1 MKKITELVTSPEKP
15 EHKAKRKAIT
25 FGSFK
30 RAEDRQVAERKQREH
45 DAELAVIAEEARI
58 QRVLEEEE
66 QKAIKDQNRRRR
78 DKFITNSLSN
88 AFGTKNEVDMT
99 PVREQVIDRYLP
111 KTALPE
117 AEEYPTPFKDEPALN
132 AELAEFKKKINEHL
146 HTIGFASSGGGGIG
160 SIADANDLVDGIDDG
175 EFLQFRASDG
185 KFIGATA
192 SVSTLA
198 LTALDID
205 GGTDIGAAIV
215 DADLFVVDDG
225 AGGTNRKTAAS
236 RIKTYVADVTLTTA
250 AQTNI
255 TSVGTLTALQVDNLN
270 LNGNTLSS
278 TAGTDLLITPL
289 SGQQIVLDGTIII
302 DAGVVTGATSIT
314 STAFVGG
321 LTGDVTGNVSGTAAT
336 VTTAAQTNI
345 TSLGTLTALT
355 VDNIVING
363 ANIGHTSDTDAIAI
377 ASDGDVTLS
386 QNLVVTGDFTVNGTT
401 TTVSTTN
408 MKVSDTLLELNTGA
422 TSNANDMGIIM
433 ERGSTGNNAI
443 FMFDE
448 SADEFTVGTTTAT
461 NDATGNIS
469 ITAGTFTAATLKGN
483 LVVADDGDVGSAS
496 ATDAMQ
502 ISSAGIVT
510 FKDDILIKD
519 GGTIGVASSTSAIT
533 IASTGI
539 VTLVDDLLLK
549 DACTIGTATTAGAI
563 AIAADGTVD
572 LDTAG
577 ATVASAVIKTAGL
590 ETIWVPAASMRP
602 TSSNGCAAITDV
614 ETTAGRPDLQVLD
627 FDKDADEAAQFS
639 IAFPKS
645 WNEGTITF
653 AVYYIGLAATT
664 GVAFGLQGV
673 SVGDNEEA
681 DQAYGTAVVVTDDS
695 QGDAT
700 EVLITATSG
709 AVTLANS
716 PAAGDISFFRLFRD
730 ISDGN
735 DDMAGDARVLGV
747 KIFFTTNAA
756 NDA

>member
-45 DAELAVIAEEARI
+45 EAELAVIAEEARI

-78 DKFITNSLSN
+78 DKFITKSLSN

-160 SIADANDLVDGIDDG
+160 SIADANDLVDGISDG
-175 EFLQFRASDG
+175 EFIQYRASDG

-205 GGTDIGAAIV
+205 GGTDIGANIA
-215 DADLFVVDDG
+215 DADLFVVDDA
-225 AGGTNRKTAAS
+225 AGGTNRKAAAS
-236 RIKTYVADVTLTTA
+236 RIKTYIADVTLTTA

-255 TSVGTLTALQVDNLN
+255 TSLGTLTALTVDNIAI
-270 LNGNTLSS
+270 NGTNIGHTSD
-278 TAGTDLLITPL
+278 TDAIAIA
-289 SGQQIVLDGTIII
+289 SD
-302 DAGVVTGATSIT
+302 GVVTMNQIPVFSAGI
-314 STAFVGG
+314 
-321 LTGDVTGNVSGTAAT
+321 NVSGGTIAGTLA
-336 VTTAAQTNI
+336 TAAQTNI

-377 ASDGDVTLS
+377 DSSGNVTAS

-422 TSNANDMGIIM
+422 SSNANDMGIIM
-433 ERGSTGNNAI
+433 ERGSTGDNAI

-469 ITAGTFTAATLKGN
+469 VTAGTFTAATLKGN
-483 LVVADDGDVGSAS
+483 LVVADDGDIGSAS

-510 FKDDILIKD
+510 FKDDI
-519 GGTIGVASSTSAIT
+519 
-533 IASTGI
+533 
-539 VTLVDDLLLK
+539 LLK

-572 LDTAG
+572 LATAG
-577 ATVASAVIKTAGL
+577 ATVNSAGIKTAGL

-730 ISDGN
+730 VSDGN

>member
-15 EHKAKRKAIT
+15 EQRAKRKAIT

-30 RAEDRQVAERKQREH
+30 RAEDKQVAERKQREH
-45 DAELAVIAEEARI
+45 DAELAVITEEARI

-66 QKAIKDQNRRRR
+66 QKAVKEENRRRR
-78 DKFITNSLSN
+78 EKFITKSLSN

-160 SIADANDLVDGIDDG
+160 SIADANDLVDGIGDG

-192 SVSTLA
+192 SVTTLA
-198 LTALDID
+198 LSKLDID

-363 ANIGHTSDTDAIAI
+363 TNIGHTSDTDAIAI

-386 QNLVVTGDFTVNGTT
+386 QNLVVTGNFTVNGTT
-401 TTVSTTN
+401 TTVNTAN
-408 MKVSDTLLELNTGA
+408 IKVEDTLLELNTGA
-422 TSNANDMGIIM
+422 TSNTNDMGIIM
-433 ERGSTGNNAI
+433 ERGSTGDNAI

-469 ITAGTFTAATLKGN
+469 VTAGTFTAATLKGN

-590 ETIWVPAASMRP
+590 ETIWVPSAAMRP
-602 TSSNGCAAITDV
+602 TVSNGCAALTEV

-627 FDKDADEAAQFS
+627 FDKDADEAAQFQ

-730 ISDGN
+730 VSDGN

>member
-88 AFGTKNEVDMT
+88 AFGTKNEVDMA

-160 SIADANDLVDGIDDG
+160 SIADANDLVDGINDG
-175 EFLQFRASDG
+175 EFIQYRASDG

-192 SVSTLA
+192 SVSNLA

-363 ANIGHTSDTDAIAI
+363 TNIGHTSDTDAIAI

-386 QNLVVTGDFTVNGTT
+386 QNLVVTGNFTVNGTT
-401 TTVSTTN
+401 TTVNTAN
-408 MKVSDTLLELNTGA
+408 IKVEDTLLELNTGA

-433 ERGSTGNNAI
+433 ERGSTGDNAI

-483 LVVADDGDVGSAS
+483 LVVADDGDIGSAS

-510 FKDDILIKD
+510 FKDDI
-519 GGTIGVASSTSAIT
+519 
-533 IASTGI
+533 
-539 VTLVDDLLLK
+539 LLK

-590 ETIWVPAASMRP
+590 ETIWVPAGSMRP

-730 ISDGN
+730 VSDGN
-735 DDMAGDARVLGV
+735 DDMAGDARVLGI

>member
-15 EHKAKRKAIT
+15 EQRAKRKAIT

-30 RAEDRQVAERKQREH
+30 RAEDKQVAERKQREH
-45 DAELAVIAEEARI
+45 DAELAVITEEARI

-66 QKAIKDQNRRRR
+66 QKAVKEENRRRR
-78 DKFITNSLSN
+78 EKFITKSLSN

-160 SIADANDLVDGIDDG
+160 SIADANDLVDGIGDG

-386 QNLVVTGDFTVNGTT
+386 QNLVVTGNFTVNGTT
-401 TTVSTTN
+401 TTVNTAN
-408 MKVSDTLLELNTGA
+408 IKVEDTLLELNTGA

-433 ERGSTGNNAI
+433 ERGSTGDNAI

-483 LVVADDGDVGSAS
+483 LVVADDGDIGSAS

-502 ISSAGIVT
+502 ISSGGIVT
-510 FKDDILIKD
+510 FKDDI
-519 GGTIGVASSTSAIT
+519 
-533 IASTGI
+533 
-539 VTLVDDLLLK
+539 LLK

-730 ISDGN
+730 VSDGN

>member
-15 EHKAKRKAIT
+15 EQRAKKKAIT

-30 RAEDRQVAERKQREH
+30 RAEDKQVAERKQREH

-66 QKAIKDQNRRRR
+66 QKAIKEENRRKRE
-78 DKFITNSLSN
+78 KFITKSLSN

-160 SIADANDLVDGIDDG
+160 SIADANDLVDGIGDG

-363 ANIGHTSDTDAIAI
+363 TNIGHTSDTDAIAI

-401 TTVSTTN
+401 TTVNTAN
-408 MKVSDTLLELNTGA
+408 IKVEDTLLELNTGA

-433 ERGSTGNNAI
+433 ERGSTGDNAI

-502 ISSAGIVT
+502 ISSTGIVT

-519 GGTIGVASSTSAIT
+519 GG
-533 IASTGI
+533 
-539 VTLVDDLLLK
+539 
-549 DACTIGTATTAGAI
+549 TIGTATTAGAI

-730 ISDGN
+730 VSDAN

>member
-15 EHKAKRKAIT
+15 EQRAKRKAIT

-30 RAEDRQVAERKQREH
+30 RAEDKQVAERKQREH
-45 DAELAVIAEEARI
+45 DAELAVITEEARI

-66 QKAIKDQNRRRR
+66 QKAVKEENRRRR
-78 DKFITNSLSN
+78 EKFITKSLSN

-160 SIADANDLVDGIDDG
+160 SIADANDLVDGIGDG

-363 ANIGHTSDTDAIAI
+363 TNIGHTSDTDAIAI

-422 TSNANDMGIIM
+422 GSNANDMGIIM
-433 ERGSTGNNAI
+433 ERGSTGDNAI

-483 LVVADDGDVGSAS
+483 LVVADDGDIGSAS

-502 ISSAGIVT
+502 ISSGGIVT
-510 FKDDILIKD
+510 FKDDI
-519 GGTIGVASSTSAIT
+519 
-533 IASTGI
+533 
-539 VTLVDDLLLK
+539 LLK

-730 ISDGN
+730 VSDGN

>member
-1 MKKITELVTSPEKP
+1 M
-15 EHKAKRKAIT
+15 
-25 FGSFK
+25 
-30 RAEDRQVAERKQREH
+30 
-45 DAELAVIAEEARI
+45 
-58 QRVLEEEE
+58 
-66 QKAIKDQNRRRR
+66 
-78 DKFITNSLSN
+78 
-88 AFGTKNEVDMT
+88 
-99 PVREQVIDRYLP
+99 
-111 KTALPE
+111 
-117 AEEYPTPFKDEPALN
+117 
-132 AELAEFKKKINEHL
+132 
-146 HTIGFASSGGGGIG
+146 
-160 SIADANDLVDGIDDG
+160 
-175 EFLQFRASDG
+175 
-185 KFIGATA
+185 
-192 SVSTLA
+192 
-198 LTALDID
+198 
-205 GGTDIGAAIV
+205 
-215 DADLFVVDDG
+215 
-225 AGGTNRKTAAS
+225 
-236 RIKTYVADVTLTTA
+236 
-250 AQTNI
+250 
-255 TSVGTLTALQVDNLN
+255 
-270 LNGNTLSS
+270 
-278 TAGTDLLITPL
+278 
-289 SGQQIVLDGTIII
+289 
-302 DAGVVTGATSIT
+302 VTGATSIT

-363 ANIGHTSDTDAIAI
+363 TNIGHTSDTDAIAI

-483 LVVADDGDVGSAS
+483 LVVADDGDIGSAS

-502 ISSAGIVT
+502 ISSGGIVT
-510 FKDDILIKD
+510 FKDDI
-519 GGTIGVASSTSAIT
+519 
-533 IASTGI
+533 
-539 VTLVDDLLLK
+539 LLK

-590 ETIWVPAASMRP
+590 ETIWVPSAAMRP
-602 TSSNGCAAITDV
+602 TVSNGCAALTEV
-614 ETTAGRPDLQVLD
+614 ETTSGRPDLQVLD
-627 FDKDADEAAQFS
+627 FDKDADEAAQFQ

-730 ISDGN
+730 VSDGN

>member
-15 EHKAKRKAIT
+15 EQRAKRKAIT

-30 RAEDRQVAERKQREH
+30 RAEDKQVAERKQREH
-45 DAELAVIAEEARI
+45 EAELAVIAEEARI

-78 DKFITNSLSN
+78 DKFITKSLSN

-160 SIADANDLVDGIDDG
+160 SIADANDLVDGISDG
-175 EFLQFRASDG
+175 EFIQYRASDG

-255 TSVGTLTALQVDNLN
+255 TSLGTLTALTVDNIAI
-270 LNGNTLSS
+270 NGTNIGHTSD
-278 TAGTDLLITPL
+278 TDSIAIA
-289 SGQQIVLDGTIII
+289 SD
-302 DAGVVTGATSIT
+302 GVVTFSQAPVFPDGSIAVVDLDIDGGTDIGEALADGDLLVVDNGA
-314 STAFVGG
+314 GG
-321 LTGDVTGNVSGTAAT
+321 TNRKTEVSRIKTYVADVTL
-336 VTTAAQTNI
+336 TTAAQTNI

-377 ASDGDVTLS
+377 DSSGNVTAS

-422 TSNANDMGIIM
+422 GSNANDMGIIM
-433 ERGSTGNNAI
+433 ERGSTGDNAI

-469 ITAGTFTAATLKGN
+469 VTAGTFTAATLKGN
-483 LVVADDGDVGSAS
+483 LVVADDGDIGSAS

-510 FKDDILIKD
+510 FKDDI
-519 GGTIGVASSTSAIT
+519 
-533 IASTGI
+533 
-539 VTLVDDLLLK
+539 LLK

-572 LDTAG
+572 LATAG
-577 ATVASAVIKTAGL
+577 ATVNSAVIKTAGL

-730 ISDGN
+730 VSDGN

>member
-45 DAELAVIAEEARI
+45 EAELAIIAEEARI

-66 QKAIKDQNRRRR
+66 QKAIKDQNKRKR
-78 DKFITNSLSN
+78 DKFITSSLSN

-160 SIADANDLVDGIDDG
+160 SIADANDLVDGIGDG
-175 EFLQFRASDG
+175 EFLQYRASDG

-225 AGGTNRKTAAS
+225 ADGTNRKTAAS

-255 TSVGTLTALQVDNLN
+255 TSLGTLTALTVDNIAI
-270 LNGNTLSS
+270 NGTNIGHTSD
-278 TAGTDLLITPL
+278 TDAIAIA
-289 SGQQIVLDGTIII
+289 SD
-302 DAGVVTGATSIT
+302 GVVTMNQIPVFSAGI
-314 STAFVGG
+314 
-321 LTGDVTGNVSGTAAT
+321 NVSGGTIAGTLA
-336 VTTAAQTNI
+336 TAAQTNI
-345 TSLGTLTALT
+345 TSLGTLTTLT

-377 ASDGDVTLS
+377 DSSGNVTAS
-386 QNLVVTGDFTVNGTT
+386 QNLIVTGNFTVNGTT
-401 TTVSTTN
+401 TTVNTAN
-408 MKVSDTLLELNTGA
+408 MKVEDTLLELNTGA

-433 ERGSTGNNAI
+433 ERGSTGDNAI

-483 LVVADDGDVGSAS
+483 LVVADDGDIGSAS

-510 FKDDILIKD
+510 FKDDI
-519 GGTIGVASSTSAIT
+519 
-533 IASTGI
+533 
-539 VTLVDDLLLK
+539 LLK

-563 AIAADGTVD
+563 AIAADGTVN
-572 LDTAG
+572 LATAG
-577 ATVASAVIKTAGL
+577 ATVNSAVIKTAGL
-590 ETIWVPAASMRP
+590 DTIWVPASSMRP

-730 ISDGN
+730 VSDGN

>member
-15 EHKAKRKAIT
+15 EQRAKRKAIT

-30 RAEDRQVAERKQREH
+30 RAEDKQVAERKQREH
-45 DAELAVIAEEARI
+45 DAELAVITEEARI

-66 QKAIKDQNRRRR
+66 QKAVKEENRRRR
-78 DKFITNSLSN
+78 EKFITKSLSN

-117 AEEYPTPFKDEPALN
+117 AEEYPTPFKEEPALN

-160 SIADANDLVDGIDDG
+160 SIADANDIEDLDDG
-175 EFLQFRASDG
+175 EFIQFRASDG

-363 ANIGHTSDTDAIAI
+363 TNIGHTSDTDAIAI

-386 QNLVVTGDFTVNGTT
+386 QNLVVTGNFTVNGTT
-401 TTVSTTN
+401 TTVNTAN
-408 MKVSDTLLELNTGA
+408 IKVEDTLLELNTGA
-422 TSNANDMGIIM
+422 TSNTNDMGIIM
-433 ERGSTGNNAI
+433 ERGSTGDNAI

-483 LVVADDGDVGSAS
+483 LVVADDGDIGSAS

-502 ISSAGIVT
+502 ISSGGIVT
-510 FKDDILIKD
+510 FKDDI
-519 GGTIGVASSTSAIT
+519 
-533 IASTGI
+533 
-539 VTLVDDLLLK
+539 LLK

-730 ISDGN
+730 VSDGN

>member
-78 DKFITNSLSN
+78 DKFITKSLSN

-160 SIADANDLVDGIDDG
+160 SIADANDLVDGIGDG
-175 EFLQFRASDG
+175 EFLQYRASDG

-225 AGGTNRKTAAS
+225 ADGTNRKTAAS

-255 TSVGTLTALQVDNLN
+255 TSLGTLTALTVDNIAI
-270 LNGNTLSS
+270 NGTNIGHTSD
-278 TAGTDLLITPL
+278 TDAIAIA
-289 SGQQIVLDGTIII
+289 SD
-302 DAGVVTGATSIT
+302 GVVTMNQIPVFSAGI
-314 STAFVGG
+314 
-321 LTGDVTGNVSGTAAT
+321 NVSGGTIAGTLA
-336 VTTAAQTNI
+336 TAAQTNI
-345 TSLGTLTALT
+345 TSLGTLTTLT

-377 ASDGDVTLS
+377 DSSGNVTAS
-386 QNLVVTGDFTVNGTT
+386 QNLIVTGNFTVNGTT
-401 TTVSTTN
+401 TTVNTAN
-408 MKVSDTLLELNTGA
+408 MKVEDTLLELNTGA

-433 ERGSTGNNAI
+433 ERGSTGDNAI

-483 LVVADDGDVGSAS
+483 LVVADDGDIGSAS

-510 FKDDILIKD
+510 FKDDI
-519 GGTIGVASSTSAIT
+519 
-533 IASTGI
+533 
-539 VTLVDDLLLK
+539 LLK

-590 ETIWVPAASMRP
+590 ETIWVPATAMRP

-730 ISDGN
+730 VSDGN

>member
-15 EHKAKRKAIT
+15 EQRAKRKAIT

-30 RAEDRQVAERKQREH
+30 RAEDKQVAERKQREH
-45 DAELAVIAEEARI
+45 DAELAVITEEARI

-66 QKAIKDQNRRRR
+66 QKAVKEENRRRR
-78 DKFITNSLSN
+78 EKFITKSLSN

-160 SIADANDLVDGIDDG
+160 SIADANDLVDGIGDG

-363 ANIGHTSDTDAIAI
+363 TNIGHTSDTDAIAI

-386 QNLVVTGDFTVNGTT
+386 QNLVVTGNFTVNGTT
-401 TTVSTTN
+401 TTVNTAN
-408 MKVSDTLLELNTGA
+408 IKVEDTLLELNTGA

-433 ERGSTGNNAI
+433 ERGSTGDNAI

-469 ITAGTFTAATLKGN
+469 VTAGTFTAATLKGN

-510 FKDDILIKD
+510 FKDDII
-519 GGTIGVASSTSAIT
+519 
-533 IASTGI
+533 
-539 VTLVDDLLLK
+539 LK

-590 ETIWVPAASMRP
+590 DTVWIPAAAMRP
-602 TSSNGCAAITDV
+602 TVSNGCAALTEV

-627 FDKDADEAAQFS
+627 FDKDADEAAQFQ

-730 ISDGN
+730 VSDGN

>member
-15 EHKAKRKAIT
+15 EQRAKRKAIT

-30 RAEDRQVAERKQREH
+30 RAEDKQVAERKQREH
-45 DAELAVIAEEARI
+45 DAELAVITEEARI

-66 QKAIKDQNRRRR
+66 QKAVKEENRRRR
-78 DKFITNSLSN
+78 EKFITKSLSN

-160 SIADANDLVDGIDDG
+160 SIADANDLVDGISDG

-205 GGTDIGAAIV
+205 GGTDIGAAIA
-215 DADLFVVDDG
+215 DADLFVVDDA

-401 TTVSTTN
+401 TTVNTAN
-408 MKVSDTLLELNTGA
+408 MKVEDTLLELNTGA

-433 ERGSTGNNAI
+433 ERGSTGDNAI

-483 LVVADDGDVGSAS
+483 LVVADDGDIGSAS

-730 ISDGN
+730 VSDGN

>member
-45 DAELAVIAEEARI
+45 EAELAVIAEEARI

-78 DKFITNSLSN
+78 DKFITKSLSN

-160 SIADANDLVDGIDDG
+160 SIADANDLVDGISDG

-363 ANIGHTSDTDAIAI
+363 TNIGHTSDTDAIAI

-590 ETIWVPAASMRP
+590 ETIWVPSAAMRP
-602 TSSNGCAAITDV
+602 TVSNGCAALTEV
-614 ETTAGRPDLQVLD
+614 ETTSGRPDLQVLD
-627 FDKDADEAAQFS
+627 FDKDADEAAQFQ

-709 AVTLANS
+709 DVTLANS

-730 ISDGN
+730 VSDGN

>member
-30 RAEDRQVAERKQREH
+30 RAEDRQVAERKQKEH

-78 DKFITNSLSN
+78 DKFITKSLSN

-160 SIADANDLVDGIDDG
+160 SIADANDLVDGISDG

-363 ANIGHTSDTDAIAI
+363 TNIGHTSDTDAIAI

-401 TTVSTTN
+401 TTVNTAN
-408 MKVSDTLLELNTGA
+408 IKVEDTLLELNTGA

-433 ERGSTGNNAI
+433 ERGSTGDNAI

-502 ISSAGIVT
+502 ISSTGIVT

-519 GGTIGVASSTSAIT
+519 GG
-533 IASTGI
+533 
-539 VTLVDDLLLK
+539 
-549 DACTIGTATTAGAI
+549 TIGTATTAGAI

-730 ISDGN
+730 VSDAN

>member
-45 DAELAVIAEEARI
+45 DAELAIISEEARI

-66 QKAIKDQNRRRR
+66 QKAIKEQHKRKR

-99 PVREQVIDRYLP
+99 PVREQVIDKYLP

-117 AEEYPTPFKDEPALN
+117 VQEYPTPFKDEPALN
-132 AELAEFKKKINEHL
+132 TELAEFKKKINEHL

-160 SIADANDLVDGIDDG
+160 SIADANDLVDGIGDG

-192 SVSTLA
+192 SVTTLA
-198 LTALDID
+198 LSKLDID
-205 GGTDIGAAIV
+205 GGTDIGAGIA

-408 MKVSDTLLELNTGA
+408 MKVSDTLIELNTGA

>member
-15 EHKAKRKAIT
+15 EQRAKRKAIT

-30 RAEDRQVAERKQREH
+30 RAEDKQVAERKQREH
-45 DAELAVIAEEARI
+45 DAELAVITEEARI

-66 QKAIKDQNRRRR
+66 QKAVKEENRRRR
-78 DKFITNSLSN
+78 EKFITKSLSN

-160 SIADANDLVDGIDDG
+160 SIADANDLVDGIGDG

-363 ANIGHTSDTDAIAI
+363 TNIGHTSDTDAIAI

-422 TSNANDMGIIM
+422 SSNANDMGIIM
-433 ERGSTGNNAI
+433 ERGSTGDNAI

-483 LVVADDGDVGSAS
+483 LVVADDGDIGSAS

-502 ISSAGIVT
+502 ISSGGIVT
-510 FKDDILIKD
+510 FKDDI
-519 GGTIGVASSTSAIT
+519 
-533 IASTGI
+533 
-539 VTLVDDLLLK
+539 LLK

-730 ISDGN
+730 VSDGN

>member
-15 EHKAKRKAIT
+15 EQRAKRKAIT

-30 RAEDRQVAERKQREH
+30 RAEDKQVAERKQREH
-45 DAELAVIAEEARI
+45 DAELAVITEEARI

-66 QKAIKDQNRRRR
+66 QKAVKEENRRRR
-78 DKFITNSLSN
+78 EKFITKSLSN

-160 SIADANDLVDGIDDG
+160 SIADANDLVDGIGDG

-363 ANIGHTSDTDAIAI
+363 TNIGHTSDTDAIAI

-386 QNLVVTGDFTVNGTT
+386 QNLVVTGNFTVNGTT
-401 TTVSTTN
+401 TTVNTAN
-408 MKVSDTLLELNTGA
+408 IKVEDTLLELNTGA

-433 ERGSTGNNAI
+433 ERGSTGDNAI

-483 LVVADDGDVGSAS
+483 LVVADDGDIGSAS

-510 FKDDILIKD
+510 FKDDI
-519 GGTIGVASSTSAIT
+519 
-533 IASTGI
+533 
-539 VTLVDDLLLK
+539 LLK

-730 ISDGN
+730 VSDGN

>member
-66 QKAIKDQNRRRR
+66 QKAIKDQNKRKR
-78 DKFITNSLSN
+78 DKFITSSLSN

-160 SIADANDLVDGIDDG
+160 SIADANDLVDGIGDG
-175 EFLQFRASDG
+175 EFLQYRASDG

-225 AGGTNRKTAAS
+225 ADGTNRKTAAS

-255 TSVGTLTALQVDNLN
+255 TSLGTLTALTVDNIAI
-270 LNGNTLSS
+270 NGTNIGHTSD
-278 TAGTDLLITPL
+278 TDAIAIA
-289 SGQQIVLDGTIII
+289 SD
-302 DAGVVTGATSIT
+302 GVVTMNQIPVFSAGI
-314 STAFVGG
+314 
-321 LTGDVTGNVSGTAAT
+321 NVSGGTIAGTLA
-336 VTTAAQTNI
+336 TAAQTNI
-345 TSLGTLTALT
+345 TSLGTLTTLT

-377 ASDGDVTLS
+377 DSSGNVTAS
-386 QNLVVTGDFTVNGTT
+386 QNLIVTGNFTVNGTT
-401 TTVSTTN
+401 TTVNTAN
-408 MKVSDTLLELNTGA
+408 MKVEDTLLELNTGA

-483 LVVADDGDVGSAS
+483 LVVADDGDIGSAS

-510 FKDDILIKD
+510 FKDDI
-519 GGTIGVASSTSAIT
+519 
-533 IASTGI
+533 
-539 VTLVDDLLLK
+539 LLK

-563 AIAADGTVD
+563 AIAADGTVN
-572 LDTAG
+572 LATAG
-577 ATVASAVIKTAGL
+577 ATVNSAVIKTAGL
-590 ETIWVPAASMRP
+590 DTIWVPATAMRP

-730 ISDGN
+730 VSDGN

>member
-78 DKFITNSLSN
+78 DKFITKSLSN

-160 SIADANDLVDGIDDG
+160 SIADANDLVDGISDG

-255 TSVGTLTALQVDNLN
+255 TSLGTLTALTVDNIAI
-270 LNGNTLSS
+270 NGTNIGHTSDTDSIAIASDGVVTFSQAPVFPDGSIAVVDLDIDG
-278 TAGTDLLITPL
+278 GTDIGEALADGDLLIVDN
-289 SGQQIVLDGTIII
+289 GAGGTNRKTEVSRIKTYV
-302 DAGVVTGATSIT
+302 A
-314 STAFVGG
+314 
-321 LTGDVTGNVSGTAAT
+321 DVTL
-336 VTTAAQTNI
+336 TTAAQTNI

-377 ASDGDVTLS
+377 DSSGNVTAS
-386 QNLVVTGDFTVNGTT
+386 QNLIVTGDFTVNGTT

-422 TSNANDMGIIM
+422 SSNANDMGIIM
-433 ERGSTGNNAI
+433 ERGSTGDNAI

-469 ITAGTFTAATLKGN
+469 VTAGTFTAATLKGN
-483 LVVADDGDVGSAS
+483 LVVADDGDIGSAS

-510 FKDDILIKD
+510 FKDDI
-519 GGTIGVASSTSAIT
+519 
-533 IASTGI
+533 
-539 VTLVDDLLLK
+539 LLK

-572 LDTAG
+572 LATAG
-577 ATVASAVIKTAGL
+577 ATVNSAVIKTAGL

-730 ISDGN
+730 VSDGN

>member
-78 DKFITNSLSN
+78 DKFITRSLSN

-160 SIADANDLVDGIDDG
+160 SIADANDLVDGISDG

-363 ANIGHTSDTDAIAI
+363 TNIGHTSDTDAIAI

-401 TTVSTTN
+401 TTVNTAN
-408 MKVSDTLLELNTGA
+408 IKVEDTLLELNTGA

-433 ERGSTGNNAI
+433 ERGSTGDNAI

-483 LVVADDGDVGSAS
+483 LVVADDGDIGSAS

-502 ISSAGIVT
+502 ISSGGIVT
-510 FKDDILIKD
+510 FKDDI
-519 GGTIGVASSTSAIT
+519 
-533 IASTGI
+533 
-539 VTLVDDLLLK
+539 LLK

-730 ISDGN
+730 VSDGN

>member
-45 DAELAVIAEEARI
+45 EAELAVIAEEARI

-78 DKFITNSLSN
+78 DKFITKSLSN

-160 SIADANDLVDGIDDG
+160 SIADANDLVDGISDG
-175 EFLQFRASDG
+175 EFIQYRASDG

-255 TSVGTLTALQVDNLN
+255 TSLGTLTALTVDNIAI
-270 LNGNTLSS
+270 NGTNIGHTSD
-278 TAGTDLLITPL
+278 TDSIAIA
-289 SGQQIVLDGTIII
+289 SD
-302 DAGVVTGATSIT
+302 GVVTFSQAPVFPDGSIAVVDLDIDGGTDIGEALADGDLLVVDNGA
-314 STAFVGG
+314 GG
-321 LTGDVTGNVSGTAAT
+321 TNRKTEVSRIKTYVADVTL
-336 VTTAAQTNI
+336 TTAAQTNI

-377 ASDGDVTLS
+377 DSSGNVTAS

-422 TSNANDMGIIM
+422 GSNANDMGIIM
-433 ERGSTGNNAI
+433 ERGSTGDNAI

-469 ITAGTFTAATLKGN
+469 VTAGTFTAATLKGN
-483 LVVADDGDVGSAS
+483 LVVADDGDIGSAS

-510 FKDDILIKD
+510 FKDDI
-519 GGTIGVASSTSAIT
+519 
-533 IASTGI
+533 
-539 VTLVDDLLLK
+539 LLK

-572 LDTAG
+572 LATAG
-577 ATVASAVIKTAGL
+577 ATVNSAVIKTAGL

-730 ISDGN
+730 VSDGN

>member
-45 DAELAVIAEEARI
+45 DAELAVIAEEVRI
-58 QRVLEEEE
+58 QRVLAEEE
-66 QKAIKDQNRRRR
+66 QKAVKEENRRRR
-78 DKFITNSLSN
+78 EKFITKSLSN

-160 SIADANDLVDGIDDG
+160 SIADANDLVDGIGDG

-363 ANIGHTSDTDAIAI
+363 TNIGHTSDTDAIAI

-401 TTVSTTN
+401 TTVNTAN
-408 MKVSDTLLELNTGA
+408 IKVEDTLLELNTGA

-433 ERGSTGNNAI
+433 ERGSTGDNAI

-483 LVVADDGDVGSAS
+483 LVVADDGEVGSAS

-502 ISSAGIVT
+502 ISSTGIVT

-519 GGTIGVASSTSAIT
+519 GG
-533 IASTGI
+533 
-539 VTLVDDLLLK
+539 
-549 DACTIGTATTAGAI
+549 TIGTATTAGAI

-730 ISDGN
+730 VSDAN

>member
-15 EHKAKRKAIT
+15 EQRAKRKAIT

-30 RAEDRQVAERKQREH
+30 RAEDKQVAERKQREH
-45 DAELAVIAEEARI
+45 DAELAVITEEARI

-66 QKAIKDQNRRRR
+66 QKAVKEENRRRR
-78 DKFITNSLSN
+78 EKFITKSLSN

-160 SIADANDLVDGIDDG
+160 SIADANDIEDLDDG

-363 ANIGHTSDTDAIAI
+363 TNIGHTSDTDAIAI

-422 TSNANDMGIIM
+422 GSNANDMGIIM
-433 ERGSTGNNAI
+433 ERGSTGDNAI

-469 ITAGTFTAATLKGN
+469 VTAGTFTAATLKGN
-483 LVVADDGDVGSAS
+483 LVVADDGDIGSAS

-502 ISSAGIVT
+502 ISSGGIVT
-510 FKDDILIKD
+510 FKDDI
-519 GGTIGVASSTSAIT
+519 
-533 IASTGI
+533 
-539 VTLVDDLLLK
+539 LLK

-730 ISDGN
+730 VSDGN

>member
-30 RAEDRQVAERKQREH
+30 RAEDKQVAERKQREH
-45 DAELAVIAEEARI
+45 EAELAVIAEEARI

-78 DKFITNSLSN
+78 DKFITKSLSN

-160 SIADANDLVDGIDDG
+160 SIADANDLVDGISDG
-175 EFLQFRASDG
+175 EFIQYRASDG

-255 TSVGTLTALQVDNLN
+255 TSLGTLTALTVDNIAI
-270 LNGNTLSS
+270 NGTNIGHTSD
-278 TAGTDLLITPL
+278 TDSIAIA
-289 SGQQIVLDGTIII
+289 SD
-302 DAGVVTGATSIT
+302 GVVTFSQAPVFPDGSIAVVDLDIDGGTDIGEALADGDLLVVDNGA
-314 STAFVGG
+314 GG
-321 LTGDVTGNVSGTAAT
+321 TNRKTEVSRIKTYVADVTL
-336 VTTAAQTNI
+336 TTAAQTNI

-377 ASDGDVTLS
+377 DSSGNVTAS
-386 QNLVVTGDFTVNGTT
+386 QNLVVTGNFTVNGTT
-401 TTVSTTN
+401 TTVNTAN
-408 MKVSDTLLELNTGA
+408 MKVEDTLLELNTGA
-422 TSNANDMGIIM
+422 GSNANDMGILM
-433 ERGSTGNNAI
+433 ERGSTGDNAI

-469 ITAGTFTAATLKGN
+469 VTAGTFTAATLKGN
-483 LVVADDGDVGSAS
+483 LVVADDGDIGSAS

-510 FKDDILIKD
+510 FKDDI
-519 GGTIGVASSTSAIT
+519 
-533 IASTGI
+533 
-539 VTLVDDLLLK
+539 LLK

-572 LDTAG
+572 LATAG
-577 ATVASAVIKTAGL
+577 ATVNSAVIKTAGL

-730 ISDGN
+730 VSDGN